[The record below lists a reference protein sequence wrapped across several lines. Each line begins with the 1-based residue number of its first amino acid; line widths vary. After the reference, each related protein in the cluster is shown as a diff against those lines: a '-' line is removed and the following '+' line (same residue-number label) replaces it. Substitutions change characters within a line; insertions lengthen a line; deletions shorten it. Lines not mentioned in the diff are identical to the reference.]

1 MTTAIPT
8 PFDALDDSAFRADRE
23 VAQLCGKARFV
34 NRGQVLA
41 HAATAPLR
49 PSTNFLNR

>member
-23 VAQLCGKARFV
+23 VAQRPEVGAFIDWMR
-34 NRGQVLA
+34 
-41 HAATAPLR
+41 ATFA
-49 PSTNFLNR
+49 